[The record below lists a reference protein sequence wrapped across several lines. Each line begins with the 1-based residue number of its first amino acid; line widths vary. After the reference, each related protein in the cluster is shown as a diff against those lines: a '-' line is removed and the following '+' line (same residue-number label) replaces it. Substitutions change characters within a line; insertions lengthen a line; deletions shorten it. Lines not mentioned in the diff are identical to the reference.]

1 MRVELEQELTNTIQ
15 QYVDMLSF
23 EQMIDIIRDNLWDYY
38 RDSADEEET
47 RTFIQEIKDLTQ

>member
-1 MRVELEQELTNTIQ
+1 MRVELEQELTNAIQ

-38 RDSADEEET
+38 RDGADEEEIY
-47 RTFIQEIKDLTQ
+47 TFIQEVKDLTQ

>member
-38 RDSADEEET
+38 RDGADEEET
-47 RTFIQEIKDLTQ
+47 YFHTRS

>member
-47 RTFIQEIKDLTQ
+47 RTFIQEVKDLTQ

>member
-1 MRVELEQELTNTIQ
+1 MRVKLEQELTNTIQ

-47 RTFIQEIKDLTQ
+47 RTFIQEVKDLTQ

>member
-38 RDSADEEET
+38 RDRADEEET
-47 RTFIQEIKDLTQ
+47 RTFIQEVKDLTQ

>member
-1 MRVELEQELTNTIQ
+1 MRVELEQELTNAIQ

-38 RDSADEEET
+38 RDGADEEET
-47 RTFIQEIKDLTQ
+47 RTFIQEVKDLTQ

>member
-47 RTFIQEIKDLTQ
+47 RTFIQEVKYLIW

>member
-38 RDSADEEET
+38 RDGADEEEIC
-47 RTFIQEIKDLTQ
+47 TFIQEVKDLTQ

>member
-1 MRVELEQELTNTIQ
+1 MRVEFEQELTNTIQ

-47 RTFIQEIKDLTQ
+47 RTFIQEVKDLTQ

>member
-38 RDSADEEET
+38 RDGADEEEIY
-47 RTFIQEIKDLTQ
+47 TFIQEVKDLTQ

>member
-1 MRVELEQELTNTIQ
+1 MRIELEQELTNTIQ

-38 RDSADEEET
+38 RDGADEEEIY
-47 RTFIQEIKDLTQ
+47 TFIQEVKDLTQ